1 MFTYLNGCDEDL
13 NPWFKLFTDLFQKG
27 SADQIVLT
35 FNRIINSPKSSELE
49 NIAIKVFRKISEKF
63 SLQYSQIQNMS
74 MPISSLQG
82 E

>member
-1 MFTYLNGCDEDL
+1 MFLYFNGCDEDL

-63 SLQYSQIQNMS
+63 ALQYSQIQNMS
-74 MPISSLQG
+74 MPISSFQG